1 MLGLDIVWFNLLDS
15 QEGVLTGYY
24 SMKIQDVMWK
34 KRPLLEC
41 NKTLSLFLF
50 WFNVK
55 LKANNLPCLFVLYNN
70 REWQ

>member
-34 KRPLLEC
+34 KRHH
-41 NKTLSLFLF
+41 F
-50 WFNVK
+50 
-55 LKANNLPCLFVLYNN
+55 
-70 REWQ
+70 